1 MSLSNCFVIEISRR
15 KIKVVL
21 KIYLKRRDY
30 TEKIIHENLTN
41 MRHSFLAINVNER
54 KKMINIRF

>member
-30 TEKIIHENLTN
+30 TKKIIHENLTN

-54 KKMINIRF
+54 KK